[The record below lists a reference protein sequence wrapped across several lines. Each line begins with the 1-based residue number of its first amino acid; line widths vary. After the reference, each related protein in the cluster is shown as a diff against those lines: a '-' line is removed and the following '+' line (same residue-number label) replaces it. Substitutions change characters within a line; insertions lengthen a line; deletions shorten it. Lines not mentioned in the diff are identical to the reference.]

1 MTAPAELPPR
11 TLNKI
16 AAFSV
21 AAPPTRHAPEQMVAN
36 ARNVLQ
42 PSAAMLQ
49 FVRFISTAWAQDA
62 NVLTGSA
69 TKVNV

>member
-16 AAFSV
+16 AASSV
-21 AAPPTRHAPEQMVAN
+21 AAPPTRHSPEQIVAN

-49 FVRFISTAWAQDA
+49 FVRFISTAWAHDA
-62 NVLTGSA
+62 NVLTASA
-69 TKVNV
+69 TKDSL